1 MTPIG
6 WLQIL
11 IYAITIFIFVKPL
24 GNYMFRVF
32 EGESS
37 LCRASSDP
45 LSVALPAL
53 RGQSEGAA
61 EVDRVYSCAAR
72 L

>member
-1 MTPIG
+1 MTSIG

-32 EGESS
+32 EGE
-37 LCRASSDP
+37 RTAFA
-45 LSVALPAL
+45 ALL
-53 RGQSEGAA
+53 RTH
-61 EVDRVYSCAAR
+61 
-72 L
+72 